1 MCPRP
6 LEDDNA
12 GFEFVDEEPVR
23 FDVAL
28 TPPGEFTLQ
37 CVVPESWIQ
46 RYFLDQ
52 RTHDRLK
59 F

>member
-1 MCPRP
+1 MCPCP

-23 FDVAL
+23 LDVAL
-28 TPPGEFTLQ
+28 TPPGEFTFQ

-46 RYFLDQ
+46 RHFPDQ
-52 RTHDRLK
+52 RPHNRLK